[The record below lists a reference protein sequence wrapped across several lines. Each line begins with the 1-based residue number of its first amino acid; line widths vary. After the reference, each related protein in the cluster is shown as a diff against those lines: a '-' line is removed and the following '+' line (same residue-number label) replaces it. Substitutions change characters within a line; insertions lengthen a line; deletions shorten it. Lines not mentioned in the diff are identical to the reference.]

1 LSKLPNTGA
10 FNDNVSSDMLETEE
24 KGLHPILYRME
35 VLTPLSSCGWVVLWE
50 STPGLVSSGVD
61 LRLGGGLPS
70 NLEIGVVINFN
81 LKIGI

>member
-1 LSKLPNTGA
+1 M
-10 FNDNVSSDMLETEE
+10 SSDMLETKE
-24 KGLHPILYRME
+24 KGLCPIQDGTE

-70 NLEIGVVINFN
+70 NLEIGVVIDFN